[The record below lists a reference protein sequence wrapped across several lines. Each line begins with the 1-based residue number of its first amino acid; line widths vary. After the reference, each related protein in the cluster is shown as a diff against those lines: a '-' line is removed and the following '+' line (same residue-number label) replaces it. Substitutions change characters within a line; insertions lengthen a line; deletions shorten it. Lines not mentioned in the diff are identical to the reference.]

1 MTIRGRARCLAA
13 ACLLAA
19 ALAGRPSH
27 GAPDGSGPPRSES
40 VPSEAAASGAV
51 RSDLAASAPALSAP
65 ADAEDGAYAELLTR
79 RAEEALEARL
89 RFLQKTQNADGTW
102 GGEGSYKIASTAF
115 ALIAFMAKG
124 YFPDEGPYG
133 EVLSKGVGAL
143 LREGRPSDGY
153 MGRVMYEHGLAT
165 LALSELWGHT
175 DRDEQVRSALKLAV
189 KVILGSQGEVGAWR
203 YQPTPRGGGDVSVT
217 AMMTVALA
225 SAREAGILVP
235 DKVMDRAIHYV
246 EMCSNEVDGGFSYT
260 GVGPSAPERSA
271 AAVVSLMMCGR
282 HDTEVVQRGLR
293 YVLSRPF
300 RLGGRH
306 GHYGCYYGAIAGYK
320 SSPQDFARWY
330 VPVRDLI
337 CASPITDHGGQR
349 TWEVGVEAIVLAM
362 PYGFVPAYQR

>member
-1 MTIRGRARCLAA
+1 
-13 ACLLAA
+13 
-19 ALAGRPSH
+19 
-27 GAPDGSGPPRSES
+27 
-40 VPSEAAASGAV
+40 V
-51 RSDLAASAPALSAP
+51 
-65 ADAEDGAYAELLTR
+65 YAELLTR

-102 GGEGSYKIASTAF
+102 GGDGSYKIASTAF

-133 EVLSKGVGAL
+133 EVLTKGVDAL

-175 DRDEQVRSALKLAV
+175 GRDEQVRSALKLAV
-189 KVILGSQGEVGAWR
+189 KVIIGSQGEVGAWR

-235 DKVMDRAIHYV
+235 DKVIDRAIQYV

-282 HDTEVVQRGLR
+282 HDTEIVQRGLR

-306 GHYGCYYGAIAGYK
+306 GHYGCYYGAIASYK
-320 SSPQDFARWY
+320 SSPEDFARWY
-330 VPVRDLI
+330 VPVRNLI
-337 CASPITDHGGQR
+337 GTSPITDSGGQR
-349 TWEVGVEAIVLAM
+349 TWEVAVEAIVLAM
-362 PYGFVPAYQR
+362 PCGFVPAYQR